1 MRDAFAI
8 LFGVSF
14 EAIETVSLKSTNIYM
29 NKEMHP
35 ARGEQSN
42 LPIIALSFPKSM
54 LILFLLVVGLGLKA
68 QVRLSD
74 QAEIAVITIGPYQ
87 GEPWSAFG
95 HSGIRVYDPQRGMD
109 VFFDYG
115 VFDFDQGNFFL
126 NFAKGLLKYKVA
138 ARYYESFIKREQQL
152 NRSIREQY
160 LNLTLEE
167 KQQFVNYL
175 WNNAKPENAEYL
187 YNYVYDNCA
196 TKIRDIPEELFPGR
210 IKFDMSYKVEG
221 KTIRDLMDDYL
232 DYQPWGEFGINLGLG
247 QQIDQEAPA
256 YDYMFLPDYIFKSF
270 EGATIRRD
278 SVEVPLVSRAETVF
292 TPVNK
297 EMKNGIMTPLSVF
310 TILFFIV
317 GFITNRNFKTGK
329 RTKWIDV
336 VLFSFVGFIGWWVAF
351 LWFGTEHLSKGN
363 LNILWAIP
371 FHLPLAFFIS
381 KEKWRSFM
389 RIYFK
394 LTAFWYCL
402 LLIVW
407 AFLPQPLGMPL
418 VPLVLA
424 MVLRGFY
431 IGYDFRKPLTA

>member
-1 MRDAFAI
+1 MHLARRDQSI
-8 LFGVSF
+8 LPLIANGF
-14 EAIETVSLKSTNIYM
+14 TKSI
-29 NKEMHP
+29 
-35 ARGEQSN
+35 
-42 LPIIALSFPKSM
+42 LL
-54 LILFLLVVGLGLKA
+54 LFLIFLGFGTQG
-68 QVRLSD
+68 QVPISEKT
-74 QAEIAVITIGPYQ
+74 EIAVITIGPYQ
-87 GEPWSAFG
+87 GEVWSAFG
-95 HSGIRVYDPQRGMD
+95 HSGIRVYDPQRGID

-115 VFDFDQGNFFL
+115 VFDFNQGNFFL

-138 ARYYESFIKREQQL
+138 ARYYEPFIEHQKGL
-152 NRSIREQY
+152 NRSIKAQY

-167 KQQFVNYL
+167 KQLIVDYL

-196 TKIRDIPEELFPGR
+196 TKIRDIPEELFEGR
-210 IKFDMSYKVEG
+210 LSFDTSYKVEG

-270 EGATIRRD
+270 EGATIKRD
-278 SVEVPLVSRAETVF
+278 SVEIPLVSRAEMIF
-292 TPVNK
+292 SPVEE
-297 EMKNGIMTPLSVF
+297 EMKNGIMTPLAVF
-310 TILFFIV
+310 TILFFVI
-317 GFITNRNFKTGK
+317 GFITNKNFKTGK
-329 RTKWIDV
+329 RSNWIDV

-351 LWFGTEHLSKGN
+351 LWLGTEHLSKWN

-371 FHLPLAFFIS
+371 FHLPIAFFIS
-381 KEKWRSFM
+381 KEKFRTLM
-389 RIYFK
+389 KVYFK
-394 LTAFWYCL
+394 VIAYWYCL

-424 MVLRGFY
+424 MVLRAFY
-431 IGYDFRKPLTA
+431 IGYDFRKPLAN